1 MADETSEA
9 VNLEHIEMES
19 LELSNQQAIPNV
31 ARQDTLTTG
40 IQVISTQKR
49 FSLPLRPAPSLVE
62 HFSFDKG
69 EHLLLKFSK
78 NYLRCQ

>member
-1 MADETSEA
+1 MADESSEA
-9 VNLEHIEMES
+9 MNLGHIEMEPP
-19 LELSNQQAIPNV
+19 ELTNQQAIPSV

-49 FSLPLRPAPSLVE
+49 FSLPLRPAPPLVE

-69 EHLLLKFSK
+69 EQLWLD
-78 NYLRCQ
+78 N